1 MSAQSLG
8 SQQRANADRQLSK
21 ILLAG
26 LCGSAM
32 FHTAAL
38 AGVSYL
44 SQNSIDDLEITAI
57 ERVEVDPDPVPTPST
72 QPTPAPA
79 LKIVKPIIAAV
90 PSPVPVKIPTPKAI
104 STPPPVVKIVKS
116 KVAIPPPTSPLANVV
131 SPQPNQVTKPATPVK
146 VASKPNSPPAFPNR
160 LFTDPTPKIERP
172 QPASPQ
178 RTPKID
184 SDLSP
189 QPIATADPQR
199 NLSPKASTLA
209 PTPSKL
215 AKLAPDTTTDNQP
228 SNDEFIPNQPGSTS
242 KLARAT
248 DRSPAGNNQT
258 NLAPGTKSPPGL
270 GTDFDRTDSNPASS
284 NDDFGSGTPGNNTR
298 IARNS
303 KTTNSDPNANQTGL
317 GGNRAARN
325 PGFGANFGEIGGSN
339 NPSGDND
346 SIGGTPGNN
355 TRIARSNGGGN
366 GVNGT
371 GGNQTGLGGGN
382 RRNPSIGGSLDG
394 NGSGNSLSGGSDEL
408 GSGVPGNIA
417 TGSKNQLSVQCL
429 RNCEIRYPDSI
440 EASDTGK
447 DKILVKVSIDRNG
460 SVTNAEIARSSG
472 NPKLDRATLEG
483 VKQMQLTAMGKPLT
497 FRVKVSTLTNN

>member
-1 MSAQSLG
+1 MSAESLG

-26 LCGSAM
+26 LCGSAV
-32 FHTAAL
+32 FHTVAL

-57 ERVEVDPDPVPTPST
+57 ERVEVDPDPVPTPPIQPT
-72 QPTPAPA
+72 PTPAP
-79 LKIVKPIIAAV
+79 KIVKPMIAAV
-90 PSPVPVKIPTPKAI
+90 PTPVPVKIPTPKPI
-104 STPPPVVKIVKS
+104 LTPPPVVKIVKS

-131 SPQPNQVTKPATPVK
+131 APVPNRVTKPATPVK
-146 VASKPNSPPAFPNR
+146 VASKPNSPVV
-160 LFTDPTPKIERP
+160 P
-172 QPASPQ
+172 QQP
-178 RTPKID
+178 PKID
-184 SDLSP
+184 NSP
-189 QPIATADPQR
+189 IPEPIAKADPQPNSAPR
-199 NLSPKASTLA
+199 GSSLD
-209 PTPSKL
+209 PTPSK
-215 AKLAPDTTTDNQP
+215 ARLAPDTDADNQP
-228 SNDEFIPNQPGSTS
+228 SNDELAPSQPGSTS

-248 DRSPAGNNQT
+248 DRSPVGNNQT
-258 NLAPGTKSPPGL
+258 NLAPGTKSDQGL
-270 GTDFDRTDSNPASS
+270 ASNFDPTDNNPASV

-298 IARNS
+298 IASNS
-303 KTTNSDPNANQTGL
+303 KPTNSEPNANQTGL
-317 GGNRAARN
+317 GRNTSAKN

-339 NPSGDND
+339 NPGGDND
-346 SIGGTPGNN
+346 SIGSTPGNN

-382 RRNPSIGGSLDG
+382 RRNPSIGGGLDG
-394 NGSGNSLSGGSDEL
+394 NGSGSSPSGGSDEL

-417 TGSKNQLSVQCL
+417 TGSKNQLSIQCL
-429 RNCEIRYPDSI
+429 RNCEIRYPDSL
-440 EASDTGK
+440 ETSDIGK
-447 DKILVKVSIDRNG
+447 DKLLVKISIAPNG

-472 NPKLDRATLEG
+472 NPKLDRATLAG